1 MAFYKSKQEREIL
14 AQMERDEQMQVF
26 NDQINELTAK
36 RQEYANI
43 AAQAEINGDMATY
56 DIAVNALVE
65 LNDIISS
72 LTQTKANF
80 DIINVSNSIARNLAR
95 AVNALDKMA
104 GNKTKMP
111 DIKKI
116 QKANLKISKYMRN
129 IKISQ
134 KAMANVLRTSNPANR
149 ARSQEDIASVR
160 PMIDAARAKLTGGAL
175 PKAAATLDL
184 AAEIEQEKNKTL

>member
-80 DIINVSNSIARNLAR
+80 DIINVSNSIARNLAS

-160 PMIDAARAKLTGGAL
+160 PMIDAARAKLTGGAM